1 MTLWE
6 KIRFARWMLFHA
18 NRKYVSLL
26 FRRWLAGFSTLAA
39 FVCGWAGLLMNRIYN
54 GDEIIVVAG
63 LVIVTALASF
73 VWAVPNCYHRHKIGR
88 RDCSIELV
96 VGDMIEASDDM
107 IIPAN
112 TFFDTNETISKWSIQ
127 GQLAERRF
135 GNNFELLD
143 GMLAKAIKTSGLE
156 GVEVPEKMRG
166 KNIRYPLNSIVW
178 VSKKRDEDAQRF
190 YWLAMCDF
198 NNDGSI
204 IKERTD
210 IEASVAAVWN
220 YLKERPHV
228 RTLCMPVLGTGL
240 TPDGMA
246 PFDVIGMIVDTF
258 LTEVTGDGLVKSLRI
273 YLYPKDSETF
283 TTFKLADGY
292 IRYRIRNLGTER
304 LKPDYR
310 SRWGVTSGVTPPKKS
325 QFFSSLKYCHPAPRT

>member
-1 MTLWE
+1 MTLW
-6 KIRFARWMLFHA
+6 KRIRFAGWLLFHPR
-18 NRKYVSLL
+18 RKYVSFL
-26 FRRWLAGFSTLAA
+26 FGRWAGMFVTLAA
-39 FVCGWAGLLMNRIYN
+39 FVCGWAGLFAGGMEK
-54 GDEIIVVAG
+54 GEVIIMAAW
-63 LVIVTALASF
+63 LITATALASF
-73 VWAVPNCYHRHKIGR
+73 VWAVPNCYHRHKIGS

-96 VGDMIEASDDM
+96 VGDMIEDSDDM

-112 TFFDTNETISKWSIQ
+112 TFFDTNETISGWSIQ

-135 GNNFELLD
+135 GKDFELLD
-143 GMLAKAIKTSGLE
+143 GMLAKAIKASGLE
-156 GVEVPEKMRG
+156 GVEVPEKTRG

-178 VSKKRDEDAQRF
+178 VSGKREEDAQRF

-204 IKERTD
+204 IRERTD
-210 IEASVAAVWN
+210 IEASVVAVWN

-258 LTEVTGDGLVKSLRI
+258 LTEATGDGLVKSLRI

-304 LKPDYR
+304 LKPAYR
-310 SRWGVTSGVTPPKKS
+310 SR
-325 QFFSSLKYCHPAPRT
+325 